1 MREGRGVGFAGVG
14 VAPLIVSDSTV
25 GSGAIVGRETIAYRL
40 HGNCYLNI
48 TQRCTLRCRFCPKFN
63 GTWRVRDFDLRLH
76 REPSTEQLIAA
87 VGDPRA
93 YREVVF
99 CGLGEP
105 TLRLPTVLA
114 VAGSLRAAGAR
125 IRLNTDGLA
134 SLVHGSDMTPELA
147 GRIDALSVSLNA
159 QNPEVYN
166 RHCRPKIP
174 GAYAAMLDFVRRA
187 RRFVPDITV
196 TAIDGLPGVDI
207 EACAKIAGGL
217 GVNFRRRVLDDVG

>member
-1 MREGRGVGFAGVG
+1 MCDNTTESRAIAG
-14 VAPLIVSDSTV
+14 P
-25 GSGAIVGRETIAYRL
+25 ETIVYQL
-40 HGNCYLNI
+40 HGNCYLNV

-63 GTWRVRDFDLRLH
+63 GTWRVKDYDLRLH
-76 REPSTEQLIAA
+76 DEPSAEQLIAA
-87 VGDPRA
+87 VGDPRR

-114 VAGSLRAAGAR
+114 VAERLRADGAR

-134 SLVHGSDMTPELA
+134 SLTQGSDVTPELA

-207 EACAKIAGGL
+207 EACAGIADTI
-217 GVNFRRRVLDDVG
+217 GVNFRRRLLDKVG

>member
-1 MREGRGVGFAGVG
+1 MIDAAALAGWE
-14 VAPLIVSDSTV
+14 TV
-25 GSGAIVGRETIAYRL
+25 AYRL
-40 HGNCYLNI
+40 HGNCYLNL

-63 GTWRVRDFDLRLH
+63 GTWRVKDFDLRLH
-76 REPSTEQLIAA
+76 REPSVEQLLAA
-87 VGDPRA
+87 VGDPRE

-114 VAGSLRAAGAR
+114 VAERLRADGAR
-125 IRLNTDGLA
+125 VRLNTDGLA
-134 SLVHGSDMTPELA
+134 SLTHGYDVTPELA

-159 QNPEVYN
+159 QNSEIYN
-166 RHCRPKIP
+166 RHCRPKLP

-196 TAIDGLPGVDI
+196 TAIDGLAGVDI
-207 EACAKIAGGL
+207 AACAEIADRL
-217 GVNFRRRVLDDVG
+217 GVNFRRRVLDNVG

>member
-1 MREGRGVGFAGVG
+1 MC
-14 VAPLIVSDSTV
+14 DSAT
-25 GSGAIVGRETIAYRL
+25 GSRAIGGRETIAYRL
-40 HGNCYLNI
+40 HGNCYLNL
-48 TQRCTLRCRFCPKFN
+48 TRRCTLRCRFCPKFN
-63 GTWRVRDFDLRLH
+63 GTWRVKDYDLRLH
-76 REPSTEQLIAA
+76 DEPSAEQLIAA
-87 VGDPRA
+87 AGDPRQ

-114 VAGSLRAAGAR
+114 VAGRLRAAGAR

-134 SLVHGSDMTPELA
+134 SLTHGSDVAPELA

-174 GAYAAMLDFVRRA
+174 GAYPAMLDFVRRA
-187 RRFVPDITV
+187 RRFVPDITI

-207 EACAKIAGGL
+207 AACAEIADRL

>member
-1 MREGRGVGFAGVG
+1 LIAGDNTTG
-14 VAPLIVSDSTV
+14 LR
-25 GSGAIVGRETIAYRL
+25 AISGRETIAYRL
-40 HGNCYLNI
+40 HGNCYLNV

-63 GTWRVRDFDLRLH
+63 GTWRVKDFDLRLH
-76 REPSTEQLIAA
+76 REPSAQQLIAA
-87 VGDPRA
+87 AGDPRHH
-93 YREVVF
+93 REVVF

-105 TLRLPTVLA
+105 TLRLPIVLA
-114 VAGSLRAAGAR
+114 VAGRLRADGAR

-134 SLVHGSDMTPELA
+134 SLTHGSDVTPELA

-207 EACAKIAGGL
+207 AACAEIADRL
-217 GVNFRRRVLDDVG
+217 GVNFRRRVLDNVG

>member
-1 MREGRGVGFAGVG
+1 M
-14 VAPLIVSDSTV
+14 
-25 GSGAIVGRETIAYRL
+25 
-40 HGNCYLNI
+40 
-48 TQRCTLRCRFCPKFN
+48 
-63 GTWRVRDFDLRLH
+63 
-76 REPSTEQLIAA
+76 IAA
-87 VGDPRA
+87 AGDPRR

-105 TLRLPTVLA
+105 TLRLPTVLM
-114 VAGSLRAAGAR
+114 VAERLRADGAR

-134 SLVHGSDMTPELA
+134 SLTHGSDVTPKLA

-166 RHCRPKIP
+166 QHCRPKIP
-174 GAYAAMLDFVRRA
+174 EAYAAMLDFVRRA

-207 EACAKIAGGL
+207 EACAEIADGL
-217 GVNFRRRVLDDVG
+217 GVNFRRRVLDNVG